1 MEIKRNLLA
10 QLKNHLQEPEIT
22 LVIGPRQAGKTTLLK
37 ELARDLEN
45 KQEKVLFFNLDIDR
59 DARFFTSQSALIERI
74 KLLAGAQKNAYVF
87 IDEVQRLR
95 NAGLFLKG
103 LYDRGLAYKWIATG
117 SGSLEL
123 KEHIAESLVG
133 RKRNF
138 YLSTVSIQEF
148 IDYAT
153 AYQFTGRLVD
163 FLEQDEIKAEE
174 LLKEYLTF
182 GGYPRVVTSPG
193 FTAKKA
199 ALAEIFQG
207 YIERDITALLQL
219 EKSGSFVR
227 LLQLL
232 ASRSGKL
239 INFNDLAKKT
249 ELSVPTLKKY
259 LWYSEKTFVTASLSP
274 FFRNKEKEIT
284 KAPQYYF
291 YDHGLRNFLLDNWSI
306 EHRPEDFGFLFQ
318 QLIYHLL
325 ENRYQHSVA
334 TIHYWRTQNQAEVDF
349 VVNLGRT
356 LLPIEVK
363 SGNNEKMSIQRS
375 LRSFIERYQPEQAWV
390 ITRRLRAE
398 LSLGKTTIH
407 FKPWYDLL
415 EEERMSV

>member
-37 ELARDLEN
+37 ELASDL
-45 KQEKVLFFNLDIDR
+45 KKDKEKILFYNLDIDR
-59 DARFFTSQSALIERI
+59 DAQFFTSQSALIEHI
-74 KLLAGAQKNAYVF
+74 KLMAGPQKKAYVF

-103 LYDRGLAYKWIATG
+103 LYDRGLAYKWVATG

-123 KEHIAESLVG
+123 KEYIAESLVG

-148 IDYAT
+148 IHYAT
-153 AYQFTGRLVD
+153 AYQFEGKLVD
-163 FLEQDEIKAEE
+163 LLEQDEIKAEE

-182 GGYPRVVTSPG
+182 GGYPRVVTSAD
-193 FTAKKA
+193 FSAKKA
-199 ALAEIFQG
+199 ALTEIFQG
-207 YIERDITALLQL
+207 YIERDITSLLQL
-219 EKSGSFVR
+219 EKSSSFVR

-259 LWYSEKTFVTASLSP
+259 LWYSEKTFITTSLSP

-291 YDHGLRNFLLDNWSI
+291 YDHGLRNFMLDTWSI
-306 EHRPEDFGFLFQ
+306 EERPEDFGFLFQ
-318 QLIYHLL
+318 QLVFHLL
-325 ENRYQHSVA
+325 QQHYENSVA
-334 TIHYWRTQNQAEVDF
+334 SIHYWRTQNQAEVDF
-349 VVNLGRT
+349 VVDLGRG
-356 LLPIEVK
+356 LLPVEVK
-363 SGNNEKMSIQRS
+363 SGKKERMSIQRS
-375 LRSFIERYQPEQAWV
+375 MRSFIQKYRPEEAWV
-390 ITRRLRAE
+390 ITRGLE
-398 LSLGKTTIH
+398 DIQKVDKTTVR
-407 FKPWYDLL
+407 FRPWYSLI
-415 EEERMSV
+415 